1 MSRDELNA
9 SQLAELAA
17 LDRILAREP
26 VDEEHL
32 ELAALVDS
40 VRAGAPRMG
49 SDFAAQLDSQIASAL
64 ERSAARRM
72 RVPRLGLR
80 RLAFAGGGVVAAA
93 VALTIVIS
101 GGLLDGAASPP
112 ARSTPR
118 GQGQAFEPAL
128 KRATS
133 HGSAIAP
140 LAPAGGASNVPSSV
154 AAPTGATTAAGVAV
168 TGPFGAALAPN
179 RGATSGTT
187 SGPRLVHRD
196 STLTLASSPATMQA
210 VANQIVSA
218 TEQQGGVVENSD
230 VNVQGQ
236 ASYASFSLQVPSGH
250 LAPLI
255 ATLSSLASVRALTQS
270 TTDITDGYNVESARL
285 ADSVAERAAL
295 LKKLATAA
303 TTADATSYQ
312 RQIDALGHRIAAQHR
327 AIDRLLNQGHTATL
341 QVNVVPG
348 PSTKHAVVAG
358 PLASAFHKALHALQ
372 EILAIALIVLAIVL
386 PFALTALALW
396 WSAASLRQRARE
408 RAMKAA

>member
-49 SDFAAQLDSQIASAL
+49 SAFSAQLDSQIASAL
-64 ERSAARRM
+64 ERSGARRM
-72 RVPRLGLR
+72 RIPRPSLG
-80 RLAFAGGGVVAAA
+80 RLAVAGGGIVAAA

-101 GGLLDGAASPP
+101 GGLLDGASNPP
-112 ARSTPR
+112 VRSTPQ
-118 GQGQAFEPAL
+118 GQGQTFEPAI
-128 KRATS
+128 K
-133 HGSAIAP
+133 H
-140 LAPAGGASNVPSSV
+140 
-154 AAPTGATTAAGVAV
+154 AAPRSS
-168 TGPFGAALAPN
+168 ALAPTTA
-179 RGATSGTT
+179 GPVASQGPTAGFGVAATGPGAASATSNSGAAAGT
-187 SGPRLVHRD
+187 SSAPRLVHRS

-218 TEQQGGVVENSD
+218 AEQQGGVVANSD
-230 VNVQGQ
+230 VNIQGQ
-236 ASYASFSLQVPSGH
+236 SSYASFSLQVPSGH

-270 TTDITDGYNVESARL
+270 TTDITDGYNAETARL

-312 RQIDALGHRIAAQHR
+312 QQIDALGRRIAAQHR

-348 PSTKHAVVAG
+348 PSTKHSVAAG
-358 PLASAFHKALHALQ
+358 PLSSAFHKALHALQ